1 VLTEMT
7 TNAMTQVQN
16 KEVRIHP
23 SFSSLLSQL
32 KSIEFNDRGNPDK
45 KKLTF
50 DIGDSFLMGLFYWKA
65 QTVVR
70 RLKDKF

>member
-1 VLTEMT
+1 MT
-7 TNAMTQVQN
+7 
-16 KEVRIHP
+16 K
-23 SFSSLLSQL
+23 L
-32 KSIEFNDRGNPDK
+32 NDRGNPDK